1 MEIKYLTL
9 PVLISISCLMPNA
22 YAADTAT
29 ANKIKANQYIK
40 CAANSVT
47 TGAIKTA
54 FNQQSDRESQMLIYG
69 GAAMAM
75 YAGWITTPEY
85 ALSSYKEHQQIL
97 KQDSQ
102 KYIESGSRDE
112 IYNFTVTYLVPKN
125 EKCVPLMKEL
135 QANISKPSSDFH
147 NFKNTQAAKQLM
159 DSVIKTST
167 EMVVG
172 KDTN

>member
-1 MEIKYLTL
+1 
-9 PVLISISCLMPNA
+9 MPNA

-69 GAAMAM
+69 EAAMAM

-85 ALSSYKEHQQIL
+85 ALNSYKKHQLKL
-97 KQDSQ
+97 KQDSL
-102 KYIESGSRDE
+102 KYISSGSRNE
-112 IYNFTVTYLVPKN
+112 IYNFTVSYLVPKN
-125 EKCVPLMKEL
+125 EKCITLFKNFEVIF
-135 QANISKPSSDFH
+135 AKPNSDFN
-147 NFKNTQAAKQLM
+147 NFRNSKDGKNLM
-159 DSVIKTST
+159 EAVLQSTT
-167 EMVVG
+167 EMVIG
-172 KDTN
+172 DTN